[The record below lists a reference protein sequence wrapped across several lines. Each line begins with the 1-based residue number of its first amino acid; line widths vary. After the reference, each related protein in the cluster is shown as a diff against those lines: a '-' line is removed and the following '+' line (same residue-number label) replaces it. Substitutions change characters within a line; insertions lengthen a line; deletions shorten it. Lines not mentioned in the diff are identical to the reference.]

1 MIRLYRPHEPPPI
14 LANEGAAQT
23 RRFCEQYDA
32 DPASYRRGNAGFRFD
47 PAIYGDPSVKEA
59 LREEMQHN
67 KCCFCEAYVP
77 HISSGDVE
85 HYRPKAGFRQEE
97 EGELERPG
105 YYWLA
110 YDWEN
115 LLFCC
120 EICNRRHKRNLFPLA
135 DPGYRSRSHHNAI
148 AQESPLF
155 VNPAAEDPAQS
166 ISFNEELPLPVAGS
180 ARGAATIRAIG
191 LDRSALS
198 ERRLGHLQILR
209 LIVALVRLGQGT
221 PDGRKAR
228 QWVERA
234 QSDSGE
240 YASMVR
246 AYLARN
252 HPELLNG
259 GV

>member
-1 MIRLYRPHEPPPI
+1 MIRLHRPHEPPAI

-32 DPASYRRGNAGFRFD
+32 DPASYQGGTAGFQFD
-47 PAIYGDPSVKEA
+47 RAIYGDPLVKQA
-59 LREEMQHN
+59 LREMQHN
-67 KCCFCEAYVP
+67 KCCFCEACVP

-85 HYRPKAGFRQEE
+85 HYRPKAGFRQEQ

-120 EICNRRHKRNLFPLA
+120 EICNRRHKRDLFPLA
-135 DPGYRSRSHHNAI
+135 DPRSRARSHHGAI

-166 ISFNEELPLPVAGS
+166 ISFNEEVPLPVAGS
-180 ARGAATIRAIG
+180 ARDAATIRAIG
-191 LDRSALS
+191 LDRPALN
-198 ERRLGHLQILR
+198 ERRLGHLQTSR
-209 LIVALVRLGQGT
+209 LIVALALLFPGT
-221 PDGRKAR
+221 PEGRKAR
-228 QWVERA
+228 EWVERA
-234 QSDSGE
+234 QSDGGE